1 MRNIANQIMAIAA
14 TLLGFIAH
22 DVLSERS
29 APATLVASAMQANVD
44 PVVTRTIDL
53 DGIPTD
59 WMNESPRAERAAQ
72 PGPAISMS
80 SGTAAAR
87 IDPFAIET
95 EFANVRV
102 NNVESAPDSRRIDAA
117 FLR

>member
-22 DVLSERS
+22 DVLSERN
-29 APATLVASAMQANVD
+29 ARATFVASAVQANVD
-44 PVVTRTIDL
+44 PVVTRAIDL
-53 DGIPTD
+53 DGISTD
-59 WMNESPRAERAAQ
+59 WMSESPRAERAAQ
-72 PGPAISMS
+72 PSPARSMS
-80 SGTAAAR
+80 AGTAAAR

-95 EFANVRV
+95 EFADVRV
-102 NNVESAPDSRRIDAA
+102 NNVESAPDGRRIDAA